1 VEDDD
6 FTRNILTD
14 ILNMYFKEVYVAS
27 DGKIG
32 LELYKR
38 VDADIVL
45 SDIQMPN
52 MGISQYIFKPLD
64 LDQFFEAMIS
74 MAKILQDEIDCK
86 KKFQSNLKSYSQFY
100 LNYIK
105 ESSIK
110 FYGYFNSYKIHISV
124 I

>member
-1 VEDDD
+1 MEDDD
-6 FTRNILTD
+6 LTRNILTD

-110 FYGYFNSYKIHISV
+110 FYGYFNSYKIHIS
-124 I
+124 II